1 MDYPDARAHMVRDQ
15 LAARGISDPRVLQV
29 MGRTPREMFVPA
41 EAREQAYDDTPLLIG
56 EDQTISQPF
65 IVALMTEALH
75 LRGREIVLEVG
86 AGSGYQTAILAQ
98 LAGRVW
104 AVEQHSWL
112 ASRAL
117 AALSDLKIENVT
129 LSVGDGSAGWPE
141 HAPYDAILV
150 AASAPAVPDPLL
162 AQLQTGGR
170 IVIPVGPPG
179 GSQELECWQRLAEG
193 WRVEHLLPVRFVPLR
208 GQWGWRA

>member
-1 MDYPDARAHMVRDQ
+1 MDFAEARARMVAEQ
-15 LAARGISDPRVLQV
+15 LAARGISDPRVLAA
-29 MGRTPREMFVPA
+29 MGRVPRELFVPPN
-41 EAREQAYDDTPLLIG
+41 ERSQAYDDSPLSIG

-65 IVALMTEALH
+65 IVGLMTEALR
-75 LRGREIVLEVG
+75 LSGGESVLEVG

-104 AVEQHSWL
+104 ALEQHSWL

-117 AALSDLKIENVT
+117 ASLRELGCDNVS
-129 LSVGDGSAGWPE
+129 LAVGDGSAGWPE

-162 AQLQTGGR
+162 MQLRPGGR
-170 IVIPVGPPG
+170 IVIPVGPPAG
-179 GSQELECWQRLAEG
+179 NQELECWQRLDEG
-193 WRVEHLLPVRFVPLR
+193 WRVEQMLPVRFVPLR
-208 GQWGWRA
+208 GEWGWRT